1 MMQTASKGHVMT
13 ERALALA
20 AAIAALV
27 AAVTSLFNGWQIARL
42 TGRVDAIEA
51 TMQTVLTLLAGGAS

>member
-20 AAIAALV
+20 AIAALV
-27 AAVTSLFNGWQIARL
+27 AAVTSLFNGWQIASL

>member
-1 MMQTASKGHVMT
+1 MNEKG
-13 ERALALA
+13 LALA

-27 AAVTSLFNGWQIARL
+27 AAIASLFNGWQIARL
-42 TGRVDAIEA
+42 TGRVDALEA

>member
-1 MMQTASKGHVMT
+1 MT

-42 TGRVDAIEA
+42 TGRVDALEA
-51 TMQTVLTLLAGGAS
+51 TMQTVLTLLAGGTS

>member
-13 ERALALA
+13 ERALAL